1 MCLVYLDVEIINANE
16 ACKED
21 VRPDANKV
29 NIEKR
34 VVSSPDTVVHP
45 MAMVVKSVNAFVADE
60 AMP

>member
-1 MCLVYLDVEIINANE
+1 LCLVYLDIEIINSNE

-29 NIEKR
+29 NIEER
-34 VVSSPDTVVHP
+34 VVSCTHTVVHP
-45 MAMVVKSVNAFVADE
+45 MAMVVKSVNAFVTDE